1 MFCVLVCVTMYVC
14 VCIYQSTQILMSV
27 RVVETTATRMSTVPT
42 LMAASPVPVG
52 PATVAMGWTVK
63 VCKCL
68 CTHVCTNVHAYVLY
82 I

>member
-1 MFCVLVCVTMYVC
+1 M
-14 VCIYQSTQILMSV
+14 
-27 RVVETTATRMSTVPT
+27 VETTATPMPTVPT

-68 CTHVCTNVHAYVLY
+68 RTHVCTNVHAYVLY